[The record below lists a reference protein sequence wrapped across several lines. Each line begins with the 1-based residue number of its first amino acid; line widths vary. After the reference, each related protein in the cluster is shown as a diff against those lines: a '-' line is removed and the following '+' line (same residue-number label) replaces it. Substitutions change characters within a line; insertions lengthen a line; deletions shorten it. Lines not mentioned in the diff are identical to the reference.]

1 MVMIKNNNCNIGNRI
16 KELRT
21 EQGLSQ
27 EQLALSSGITTTYL
41 GLLERN
47 LKNPTVKVLEQ
58 ICSALH
64 IDLSSFFEVSSQ
76 IPYAYDPC
84 TTQILAQVINRNEQ
98 EKQLILKL
106 IRNLTRYFDNISKL

>member
-16 KELRT
+16 RELRT

-58 ICSALH
+58 ICNALS
-64 IDLSSFFEVSSQ
+64 INLSSFFEESSYA
-76 IPYAYDPC
+76 PYTYDPY
-84 TTQILAQVINRNEQ
+84 TTQILAHVVNRNEQ

-106 IRNLTRYFDNISKL
+106 IKDLNKYFDNVSTF

>member
-1 MVMIKNNNCNIGNRI
+1 MVMKKNNNCNIGNRI

-58 ICSALH
+58 ICTALH
-64 IDLSSFFEVSSQ
+64 IELSAFLKPLCRYR
-76 IPYAYDPC
+76 IPMIPVQHRFLPRSLTA
-84 TTQILAQVINRNEQ
+84 T
-98 EKQLILKL
+98 
-106 IRNLTRYFDNISKL
+106 IRKNS

>member
-1 MVMIKNNNCNIGNRI
+1 MVMVKNNNCNIGNRI

-58 ICSALH
+58 ICTALQT
-64 IDLSSFFEVSSQ
+64 DLSSFFDTSSQ
-76 IPYAYDPC
+76 IPHAYDSC
-84 TTQILAQVINRNEQ
+84 TTQILAHVVNRNQQ

-106 IRNLTRYFDNISKL
+106 IKDLTRYFDNVPTL